1 MLKKFFSGAIFGTG
15 FSIAGLC
22 IYTAWMFFVLPL
34 LIGQNFNSEVVVTEN
49 PSQLQHFVNTPNFHE
64 LSVDKKIE
72 LATAIIIVKFEE
84 GENGNYISV
93 VEDILKKEE
102 GVQLYYNVG
111 ELYEDASHYKVADE
125 YVPTRAIIFMQGN
138 PATMRFSTTFEGERV
153 RGLGGIS
160 LALLREKCS
169 DT

>member
-64 LSVDKKIE
+64 LSVDEKIE

-84 GENGNYISV
+84 GENGNYKSV

-111 ELYEDASHYKVADE
+111 ELYEDASHYKVEDE

-153 RGLGGIS
+153 RGLGGM
-160 LALLREKCS
+160 ALS
-169 DT
+169 